1 MNMIVIKLLLFLIPF
16 SFTGDNSL
24 KVKSSSVTF
33 KIKNAGITVD
43 GFFTGMET
51 DIKFNPLK
59 PEECNIKA
67 SVSSKSVNTGNT
79 MRDEHLR
86 KPEYFDAAAYPRIIL
101 QSTKIEK
108 TGPISF
114 TGTFKLTIKN
124 VTKEIKIPFMF
135 LKTADKTEI
144 KGSFKINRINYTVG
158 EDSFT
163 MSDDVTINLLVNVTE

>member
-1 MNMIVIKLLLFLIPF
+1 
-16 SFTGDNSL
+16 
-24 KVKSSSVTF
+24 
-33 KIKNAGITVD
+33 
-43 GFFTGMET
+43 
-51 DIKFNPLK
+51 
-59 PEECNIKA
+59 
-67 SVSSKSVNTGNT
+67 